1 MTSGTDWISP
11 ATSTWTY
18 SNTLLVSF
26 KSTLMNS
33 IIINQQGSHKVK
45 GNGFWKFAEYIY
57 SVIRDAASDILHG
70 TSVLVCVVLAV
81 ALLSSCGGDK
91 DEPTTPPTPTPTDI
105 TISGLENLRKALLQ
119 VDQEVDLLNWITFWN
134 WASLVKVKIEMDW
147 QTKEISDPYHYVP
160 QYPWICNIV
169 LTVKDNKGATQDYR
183 VDNVTIKPLQYQSM
197 SITNIKPVEIL
208 PIIWQVQAWDKNV
221 YSHIEHLRIAE
232 VTRIRDMMW
241 KYGAGS
247 HSPAEYQQLM
257 CRLNTGMTSEQPK
270 WYDNYETI
278 WSITGDPSNHAH
290 KEWYILNTL
299 VNHTNFQIWEAA
311 WIDVVKD
318 IIQETPNKIY
328 IFWNSSHWE
337 GDKSRYLQM
346 VTPNKW
352 KNLSRLPNFIIFVA
366 WWNIEKPSWVLKNKI
381 YHEDISW
388 DEHWVYSLASAS
400 NGKNNSEPNNHLIVT
415 IWTNANGNID
425 QTNEIYES
433 SKFPVWFY
441 DNNLFAWRAFP
452 AHSSASWKIEG
463 ESWKYAT
470 SYTNYV
476 NVAMADLCF
485 QMFAEVQDADQLL
498 NMIRTSTDLR
508 DHIRFNWEDQPLILM
523 SPAWFFKKY
532 CMPTEL
538 PNQIN
543 AEETISLNKWYYK
556 WVIFDI
562 PWAEVK
568 VNWQWIAYN
577 DANKSVIKGQ
587 NPFSLEWRINGDLCR
602 KMGYKWK
609 AVAGKVI
616 VVDDKWNGLN
626 ISSDFNVNI
635 Q

>member
-1 MTSGTDWISP
+1 MRWNRLTRFGRSIRTSLTACGVGSLLLTSFWFVQACGIVSGT
-11 ATSTWTY
+11 
-18 SNTLLVSF
+18 V
-26 KSTLMNS
+26 
-33 IIINQQGSHKVK
+33 
-45 GNGFWKFAEYIY
+45 
-57 SVIRDAASDILHG
+57 
-70 TSVLVCVVLAV
+70 AV
-81 ALLSSCGGDK
+81 AILSSCGGDK
-91 DEPTTPPTPTPTDI
+91 DEPTTPPTPPTPTPTDI

-119 VDQEVDLLNWITFWN
+119 VDKEVDLLNWITFWN

-183 VDNVTIKPLQYQSM
+183 VDNVTIKALEYKAM
-197 SITNIKPVEIL
+197 GITNLRPVDIL

-221 YSHIEHLRIAE
+221 YSHIEHLRMAE
-232 VTRIRDMMW
+232 ATRIRDMMW

-247 HSPAEYQQLM
+247 HSAAQYQQLM
-257 CRLNTGMTSEQPK
+257 SRLNTGMTNEQPK

-299 VNHTNFQIWEAA
+299 VNHANFQIRRWS
-311 WIDVVKD
+311 WLDDVKSM
-318 IIQETPNKIY
+318 IQQNPNNIY
-328 IFWNSSHWE
+328 IFWNSSFWF
-337 GDKSRYLQM
+337 GGKSWYNGWISEVKKR
-346 VTPNKW
+346 KD
-352 KNLSRLPNFIIFVA
+352 LSKSPNFIIFVA
-366 WWNIEKPSWVLKNKI
+366 GTNIGTESWVLKNKI

-433 SKFPVWFY
+433 SKFPVWFHN
-441 DNNLFAWRAFP
+441 NNLFAWRAFP
-452 AHSSASWKIEG
+452 AHSSASWNIEG
-463 ESWKYAT
+463 ESGKYAT

-523 SPAWFFKKY
+523 SPAGFFKKY
-532 CMPTEL
+532 CMPTTL
-538 PNQIN
+538 PAQVNTS
-543 AEETISLNKWYYK
+543 ETVSLNKGYYK
-556 WVIFDI
+556 GVIFEM

-568 VNWQWIAYN
+568 INGQWIAYN
-577 DANKSVIKGQ
+577 DANKSVIRGQ

-616 VVDDKWNGLN
+616 VVDDQWNGLN

>member
-1 MTSGTDWISP
+1 
-11 ATSTWTY
+11 
-18 SNTLLVSF
+18 
-26 KSTLMNS
+26 MNS

-119 VDQEVDLLNWITFWN
+119 VDQEVNLLNGITFWN
-134 WASLVKVKIEMDW
+134 GASLVKVEIEMDW
-147 QTKEISDPYHYVP
+147 QTTQITDPNHYTP
-160 QYPWICNIV
+160 QYPWQCTII
-169 LTVKDNKGATQDYR
+169 LTVKDKNGNIVTEKVNKNIQALEYQAMEINNIR
-183 VDNVTIKPLQYQSM
+183 PVD
-197 SITNIKPVEIL
+197 IL
-208 PIIWQVQAWDKNV
+208 PIIWQVQSWDKQV
-221 YSHIEHLRIAE
+221 YDHIEHLRIAE
-232 VTRIRDMMW
+232 ATRIRDMMW
-241 KYGAGS
+241 KYGAGN

-257 CRLNTGMTSEQPK
+257 SRLNTGMINEQPK

-299 VNHTNFQIWEAA
+299 VNHANFQIWEST

-318 IIQETPNKIY
+318 IIQQNPNNIY
-328 IFWNSSHWE
+328 IFWNSNSSE
-337 GDKSRYLQM
+337 GYKSRY
-346 VTPNKW
+346 VWWTTTFNKR
-352 KNLSRLPNFIIFVA
+352 KNLSRSNNIIIFVA
-366 WWNIEKPSWVLKNKI
+366 GWNIRTSSSGIIQNKI
-381 YHEDISW
+381 YHENIDW
-388 DEHWVYSLASAS
+388 DDHWVYSLASTT
-400 NGKNNSEPNNHLIVT
+400 NGKNNSDPNNHLIVT

-425 QTNEIYES
+425 QTNETYES
-433 SKFPVWFY
+433 SKFPVWFHN
-441 DNNLFAWRAFP
+441 NNLFAWRAFP
-452 AHSSASWKIEG
+452 AHSAASWNIEG
-463 ESWKYAT
+463 ESGKYAT

-476 NVAMADLCF
+476 NVAIADLCF

-523 SPAWFFKKY
+523 SPAGFFKKY
-532 CMPTEL
+532 CMPASLPTLINTTE
-538 PNQIN
+538 
-543 AEETISLNKWYYK
+543 TVSLNKGYYK
-556 WVIFDI
+556 GVIFEI

-568 VNWQWIAYN
+568 IDWQWIAYN
-577 DANKSVIKGQ
+577 DANKSVIKAQ

-602 KMGYKWK
+602 KMGYKWMT
-609 AVAGKVI
+609 VAGKVI
-616 VVDDKWNGLN
+616 VVDDQWNGLN
-626 ISSDFNVNI
+626 ISSDFNMNI